1 MRRWLLPVGFA
12 LVFCTAS
19 LQAQEGPRR
28 GKIKE
33 VTADTITITVDGSD
47 VDCAVTADTKIMSA
61 ANQPIAPPL
70 QDKDVKAGATVM
82 FLARERD
89 GKHVLVGL
97 KLVGEGG
104 PAGAGRTPGPVGGS
118 GDIRRGKIKKL
129 DLEQRVLS
137 LTVDGKDEEF
147 QLAEDAQVLGAS
159 GKNLQD
165 RFAGIKEGADVFFKS
180 TKRDGKPVVIAVKTA
195 GYPPQEGGGG
205 RSPMPPMPKIDS
217 SKLRPLTALGE
228 EKYQDYE
235 GGLYPEGKNERPA
248 AHEAAGLAL
257 AKQVQP
263 IDRDGRPN
271 REGSIV
277 LLSVGMS
284 NTSQISQGFQ
294 KALIGE
300 QEKNSRLVFV
310 NGAQGGMTAAAIQDP
325 ADNSR
330 GTQYWTTVD
339 ERLKTAGVTRT
350 QVQVI
355 WIKQAD
361 AGPTQGFPAYA
372 KKLQEELAR
381 IVQLLPGRFPNI
393 KLVYLS
399 SRTYGGFAKTPL
411 NPEPYAYESGF
422 SVKWLIEQQ
431 LQGDA
436 ALNDDATKGP
446 VKAPW
451 LSWGPYLWDNGVVP
465 RADGYR
471 SEESDFGAD
480 GTHHAGP
487 GTDKMGQLL
496 LQFFKTDTTARPW
509 FVRPRD
515 VP

>member
-1 MRRWLLPVGFA
+1 MRRWLLPAGFA
-12 LVFCTAS
+12 LVLCAVP

-33 VTADTITITVDGSD
+33 VTADTITITVDGTD
-47 VDCAVTADTKIMSA
+47 VDCAVTADTKIMSV
-61 ANQPIAPPL
+61 ANQPITPPL
-70 QDKDVKAGATVM
+70 QDQGVKAGATVM

-97 KLVGEGG
+97 
-104 PAGAGRTPGPVGGS
+104 
-118 GDIRRGKIKKL
+118 
-129 DLEQRVLS
+129 
-137 LTVDGKDEEF
+137 
-147 QLAEDAQVLGAS
+147 
-159 GKNLQD
+159 N
-165 RFAGIKEGADVFFKS
+165 
-180 TKRDGKPVVIAVKTA
+180 
-195 GYPPQEGGGG
+195 
-205 RSPMPPMPKIDS
+205 

-300 QEKNSRLVFV
+300 QEKNSRVVFV